1 MNFTKIYN
9 ATLEKENLRFS
20 YKGEKFET
28 FIDWYG
34 DFCLT
39 HYNAKYYSN
48 GAANGANSWNDAFI
62 VANSWFVGSIE
73 GLEKKVNELIELV
86 QQNTNIKN

>member
-9 ATLEKENLRFS
+9 ATLEKKDLRFS

-28 FIDWYG
+28 FIDWEG

-39 HYNAKYYSN
+39 HYNPKYYSN
-48 GAANGANSWNDAFI
+48 GASGWNNPSI
-62 VANSWFVGSIE
+62 VANSWFVGDIE
-73 GLEKKVNELIELV
+73 GLEKTVNEIIELV
-86 QQNTNIKN
+86 KQK

>member
-9 ATLEKENLRFS
+9 TTLEKKDLRFS

-28 FIDWYG
+28 FIDWEG

-39 HYNAKYYSN
+39 HYNPKYYSN
-48 GAANGANSWNDAFI
+48 GA
-62 VANSWFVGSIE
+62 NSWFVGDIE
-73 GLEKKVNELIELV
+73 GLEKTVNELIELEIE
-86 QQNTNIKN
+86 IK

>member
-9 ATLEKENLRFS
+9 ATEEKNRVRFS

-28 FIDWYG
+28 FIDWEG

-39 HYNAKYYSN
+39 HYNAKYYGN
-48 GAANGANSWNDAFI
+48 GVSGWNNPSI
-62 VANSWFVGSIE
+62 VANSWFVGSVENLKKTVNQLI
-73 GLEKKVNELIELV
+73 GLVNI
-86 QQNTNIKN
+86 

>member
-9 ATLEKENLRFS
+9 STLEKNNLRFS

-28 FIDWYG
+28 FIDWEG

-39 HYNAKYYSN
+39 HYNAKYY
-48 GAANGANSWNDAFI
+48 GNGANSWNDAFM

-73 GLEKKVNELIELV
+73 GLEKKVNKLI
-86 QQNTNIKN
+86 